1 MNVWLILFFFL
12 LCCGIAYYIYNITR
26 KDPNAFI
33 PNEEYKQIGQTTQ
46 GDVKLFYVSWCP
58 YSQTTLTTWN
68 IIKSK
73 YSNPKY
79 TINFSEVDCE
89 QNSTIASEYNITE
102 YPTII
107 LTKNSLNY
115 EYDASLSSDTF
126 ELFINTV
133 MKN

>member
-1 MNVWLILFFFL
+1 MVTLVIV
-12 LCCGIAYYIYNITR
+12 CCGIAFYVYKTIQ

-33 PNEEYKQIGQTTQ
+33 PNEEYKPVGTLIE
-46 GDVKLFYVSWCP
+46 GDVTLFYVTWCP
-58 YSQTTLTTWN
+58 YSQAALTIWN
-68 IIKSK
+68 EIKST

-79 TINFSEVDCE
+79 LISFNEVDCKI
-89 QNSTIASEYNITE
+89 QPDVASQYKIKE

-115 EYDASLSSDTF
+115 EYDASLSMDTF
-126 ELFINTV
+126 DLFINTV